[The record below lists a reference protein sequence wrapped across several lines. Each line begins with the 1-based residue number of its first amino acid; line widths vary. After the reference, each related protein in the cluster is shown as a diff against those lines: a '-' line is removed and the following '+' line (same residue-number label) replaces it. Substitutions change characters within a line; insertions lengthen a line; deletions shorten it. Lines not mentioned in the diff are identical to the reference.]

1 MEENKHF
8 REICF
13 ALAEQAR
20 ALIYET
26 IPIEESDEYSMM
38 FGYRGFFMQIV
49 FSNIYPLMVFNLARP
64 LTHTPGA
71 YDTRIINMMNMNDV
85 LGCHSVNPDTK
96 LYLYRTAHRL
106 DSGFSKKRLLEILEY
121 SAGEADQAYSQLERL
136 EARV

>member
-1 MEENKHF
+1 MGENKHF

-13 ALAEQAR
+13 TLAEQAR

-26 IPIEESDEYSMM
+26 IPVEESDEYSMM

-49 FSNIYPLMVFNLARP
+49 FSNICPLIVFNLARP
-64 LTHTPGA
+64 LTHTPGLH
-71 YDTRIINMMNMNDV
+71 DTRIINMMNMNDV

-96 LYLYRTAHRL
+96 LYLYRTGHRL
-106 DSGFSKKRLLEILEY
+106 DGSLSKKRLLEILEY
-121 SAGEADQAYSQLERL
+121 SSGEAEKAYNQLERL